1 MFYALVIVIAMVGCA
16 GSKKPKKIRTSL
28 ADSSSLK
35 APVEDDDSGPVTIAG
50 SKGTLSYSL
59 SQNRMTGKRL
69 DTKKASEYSSDL
81 KGATK
86 KADFKKRL
94 QFEGYVIAR
103 ALSGAGFDDVLAAS
117 RRLMGTLMSKKVD
130 SELPP
135 GIKLQL
141 ALAALKSG
149 RYTMVS
155 HFLSQVRD
163 AKSPK
168 LKAAALNL
176 EGLLAL
182 RDERLPEAAEFW
194 QESLKVVSNYKPA
207 RLNLGFLALKY
218 GDHITAK
225 KMLGSMQNDWFA
237 VYGLVVAERL
247 AGNSSRVVSLCRSLE
262 GKKKNFKPGMLS
274 CALNKYQ
281 GRGDYAGAKKDLQ
294 KIVGLKSGSTVI
306 DEYAYKALAQID
318 KDEAK
323 MRAAKSKSVAK
334 SAKKSATKKTK
345 APKK

>member
-1 MFYALVIVIAMVGCA
+1 MLLE
-16 GSKKPKKIRTSL
+16 SL
-28 ADSSSLK
+28 ILK
-35 APVEDDDSGPVTIAG
+35 R
-50 SKGTLSYSL
+50 K
-59 SQNRMTGKRL
+59 
-69 DTKKASEYSSDL
+69 
-81 KGATK
+81 
-86 KADFKKRL
+86 L

-103 ALSGAGFDDVLAAS
+103 TLSGAGFDDVLAAS

-130 SELPP
+130 SELPT
-135 GIKLQL
+135 GTKFQL
-141 ALAALKSG
+141 AMAALKSG

-155 HFLSQVRD
+155 HFLSQVRG
-163 AKSPK
+163 AKNPR

-182 RDERLPEAAEFW
+182 RDGRLPEAAEFW
-194 QESLKVVSNYKPA
+194 QKAIKVVSNYKPA

-247 AGNSSRVVSLCRSLE
+247 AGNSSRVVSLCNSLR
-262 GKKKNFKPGMLS
+262 GKKKDFKAGMLS

-281 GRGDYAGAKKDLQ
+281 GRGDYKGARKDLQ
-294 KIVGLKSGSTVI
+294 EIVQLKSGSTLI

-318 KDEAK
+318 KEEAK
-323 MRAAKSKSVAK
+323 SRAAKSKSVAK
-334 SAKKSATKKTK
+334 SKKKSATKKTK